1 MQPTSKQDRRKW
13 RPCQQSQEEQEGS
26 FGLFARDVPSAI
38 SICLSACL
46 FFVRERAWASRIG
59 SCCDLAAM
67 SSWSEAAASGA
78 CTAGHTAIPSFLAFL

>member
-1 MQPTSKQDRRKW
+1 MRKLSSKTGENGDPASRVKKNK
-13 RPCQQSQEEQEGS
+13 EGS

-46 FFVRERAWASRIG
+46 FFVRERACASRIG